1 MPPSPLRPLAGI
13 VEHFRSGLDN
23 GFAEAI
29 NGRVQAAK
37 VRAKGYGTDAHL
49 ITISYLVCAKLKH
62 LPKNPWLNPPQQMS
76 V

>member
-1 MPPSPLRPLAGI
+1 MAGI

-37 VRAKGYGTDAHL
+37 VRAKGDGNDAHL
-49 ITISYLVCAKLKH
+49 ITLSYLVCAKFRH
-62 LPKNPWLNPPQQMS
+62 LPANPWLHPAEQMS
-76 V
+76 K